1 MEAGRSPNI
10 EIITNAEVQ
19 EVTGRAGNFSVKV
32 KMSPRYVDTA
42 KCTGCGFCSPYCP
55 VTIPNPYDQNLSPK
69 KAIDI
74 LYTQAVP
81 STFYVDPDHCLFLTK
96 KECKQCTKACQA
108 GAIDF
113 DRKPEVAD
121 YRVGAVILS
130 PGFKDINPALLSDYL
145 YGKSPNVVTGV
156 EFERISS
163 ASGPYQGKI
172 SRPSDLE
179 KPQKIAIIQC
189 AGSRS
194 TVSGNSYCSSVC
206 CKYAVKDAIV
216 ALEHEPDL
224 DITIFFMDMRMYG
237 KGLDAFYER
246 ARGAGVKF
254 VRSRISEIVRNAD
267 TEDLTIKYIT
277 EDGALIEETFNL
289 VVLPSGLQPSHGTF
303 TLAKACGAKLNKFG
317 FCSTD
322 LFTPVSTSREG
333 IFVAGSFREPVALP
347 DSVIQA
353 SGAAAE
359 AAELLASA
367 RGTMIRKK
375 EFIEERDPDKEER
388 RIGVFVCRCGKN
400 IAGVVDTTDVQKY
413 AAGLPDVV
421 MSTENLYSC
430 SEDAQT
436 IIAERIAAEKL
447 NRVVVAA
454 CTPRTHEPLFQ
465 ETAREAGLNKCLFEM
480 VNIRDQCSW
489 VHSHE
494 KEEATKK
501 AKDLVRMAVA
511 KAQLIQPLDELM
523 INVIPAAL
531 VIGGGLSGMITA
543 LSIAGQGFECY
554 LVERNRELGGNLRN
568 LHYTLNGN
576 DPRAYLAQV
585 IDKVKAHKRIS
596 VYTGA
601 EIQGVDGFVG
611 NFRTVLTNGNNNEN
625 IELQH
630 GAIILATGARPYI
643 PDEYLF
649 GKNKNVILQSALE
662 SKLAHG
668 GFEPKDDDA
677 VVMIQC
683 VGSRDKERQYCSAI
697 CCGMAVKNAL
707 KIKEM
712 NPKTKVYILYR
723 DMMMYGFLEEYY
735 TRARN
740 SGIIFIRYDR
750 HNRPDVSA
758 SGGKCTVT
766 VKDTILGAHITID
779 ADLIALSTAIVPDRD
794 EKLEKTLSVPR
805 SSDGFYLESHV
816 QLKPVDSYIDG
827 IYICGM
833 SHFPKHIDD
842 AIAQAK
848 AAASKAGMLLAR
860 GYVKAEPIVSSCDV
874 EKCIGCTLCASFCP
888 YSAIQM
894 VKAEKGKKAD
904 IIVAACKGCGVCA
917 SYCPT
922 KAISMGRF
930 TDEQINAQIE
940 AFGESAEKGEG
951 VHP

>member
-19 EVTGRAGNFSVKV
+19 EVTGAAGNFNVKV
-32 KMSPRYVDTA
+32 QTRPRYVDNA

-81 STFYVDPDHCLFLTK
+81 STYYVDPEHCLFLKK

-113 DRKPEVAD
+113 NRKPEIED
-121 YRVGAVILS
+121 YQVGAVILS

-145 YGKSPNVVTGV
+145 YGESPNVVTGV

-179 KPQKIAIIQC
+179 KPQRIAIIQC

-194 TVSGNSYCSSVC
+194 SVSGNSYCSSVC

-246 ARGAGVKF
+246 AKDAGIKF
-254 VRSRISEIVRNAD
+254 VRSRISEVSREE
-267 TEDLTIKYIT
+267 TEDLTIKYIE
-277 EDGALIEETFNL
+277 EDGALKQETFNL
-289 VVLPSGLQPSHGTF
+289 VVLPTGLEPSQGTF
-303 TLAKACGAKLNKFG
+303 ELAKACGTKLNKYG

-359 AAELLASA
+359 AAELLTQA
-367 RGTMIRKK
+367 RGSMIREK
-375 EFIEERDPDKEER
+375 EFIEEIVPDDEER
-388 RIGVFVCRCGKN
+388 RVGVFVCRCGKN

-413 AAGLPDVV
+413 AASLPDVV

-454 CTPRTHEPLFQ
+454 CTPRTHESLFQ

-501 AKDLVRMAVA
+501 AKDLIRMAVA
-511 KAQLIQPLDELM
+511 KARLIQPLDELI
-523 INVIPAAL
+523 INVIPTAL

-543 LSIAGQGFECY
+543 LSIAGQGFECSI
-554 LVERNRELGGNLRN
+554 VERNSKLGGNLRN
-568 LHYTLNGN
+568 LHYTLNGD
-576 DPRAYLAQV
+576 DPQAYLTQV
-585 IDKVKAHKRIS
+585 IDKVKAHERIK
-596 VYTGA
+596 VYAGA
-601 EIQGVDGFVG
+601 EIQSVDGFVG
-611 NFRTVLTNGNNNEN
+611 NFRTVLATGENDDN

-630 GAIILATGARPYI
+630 GAIVLATGAKPYI
-643 PDEYLF
+643 PDEYMF

-668 GFEPKDDDA
+668 GFVPQDDDT

-683 VGSRDKERQYCSAI
+683 VGSRSKDRQYCSSI
-697 CCGMAVKNAL
+697 CCGMSVKNAL

-712 NPKTKVYILYR
+712 NPKTNIYILYR
-723 DMMMYGFLEEYY
+723 DMMMYGFLEDYY

-750 HNRPDVSA
+750 YNRPEVA
-758 SGGKCTVT
+758 ESGGKLTVT
-766 VKDTILGAHITID
+766 VKDKILGGNVTID
-779 ADLIALSTAIVPDRD
+779 AGMVALSTAIVPDRD

-833 SHFPKHIDD
+833 SHFPKNVDD

-848 AAASKAGMLLAR
+848 AAASKAGMLLSR
-860 GYVKAEPIVSSCDV
+860 GHVKAEPIVSSCDV
-874 EKCIGCTLCASFCP
+874 DKCIGCALCTHFCP

-940 AFGESAEKGEG
+940 AFGESVSK
-951 VHP
+951 

>member
-1 MEAGRSPNI
+1 VEAGRSPNI

-19 EVTGRAGNFSVKV
+19 EVTGTAGNFSVKV
-32 KMSPRYVDTA
+32 QRNPRYVDNA

-81 STFYVDPDHCLFLTK
+81 STYYVDPDHCLFLKK

-121 YRVGAVILS
+121 YQVGAVILS
-130 PGFKDINPALLSDYL
+130 PGFKDLNPGLLSDYL

-172 SRPSDLE
+172 SRPSDHE

-189 AGSRS
+189 VGSRS

-224 DITIFFMDMRMYG
+224 EITIFFMDMRMYG

-246 ARGAGVKF
+246 ARNAGVKF
-254 VRSRISEIVRNAD
+254 VLSRISEIVREEE
-267 TEDLTIKYIT
+267 TEDLNIKYIT
-277 EDGALIEETFNL
+277 EDGALKKETFNL
-289 VVLPSGLQPSHGTF
+289 VVLPTGIKPSQGTF
-303 TLAKACGAKLNKFG
+303 TLAKACGIMLNEYG
-317 FCSTD
+317 FCDTD
-322 LFTPVSTSREG
+322 LFTPLSTNRNG
-333 IFVAGSFREPVALP
+333 IFVAGGFREPVALP

-353 SGAAAE
+353 SGTAAE
-359 AAELLASA
+359 AVELLASV
-367 RGTMIRKK
+367 RGTMIREK
-375 EFIEERDPDKEER
+375 EFIDEAVQDTEDR

-413 AAGLPDVV
+413 ASGLPGVV

-436 IIAERIAAEKL
+436 IITERITAEKL

-494 KEEATKK
+494 KSAATEK

-511 KAQLIQPLDELM
+511 KAQHIQPLDELI
-523 INVIPAAL
+523 INVIPTAL
-531 VIGGGLSGMITA
+531 VIGGGLAGMTAA
-543 LSIAGQGFECY
+543 LSVAGQGFECF
-554 LVERNRELGGNLRN
+554 LVERSGELGGNLRN
-568 LHYTLNGN
+568 LYYTLNGN
-576 DPRAYLAQV
+576 DPQAFLEQT
-585 IDKVKAHKRIS
+585 IEQVKAHERIT

-611 NFRTVLTNGNNNEN
+611 NFRTVLTAGDNGET

-630 GAIILATGARPYI
+630 GAIILATGGKQHI
-643 PDEYLF
+643 PDEYLY
-649 GKNKNVILQSALE
+649 GKNKKVILQSELEKRIALGE
-662 SKLAHG
+662 CV
-668 GFEPKDDDA
+668 PQDDDT

-683 VGSRDKERQYCSAI
+683 VGSRNKERQYCSTI

-707 KIKEM
+707 KIKGK
-712 NPKTKVYILYR
+712 NPKTNVYILYR
-723 DMMMYGFLEEYY
+723 DMMMYGFLEKYY
-735 TRARN
+735 THARN
-740 SGIIFIRYDR
+740 SGIVFIRYDR
-750 HNRPDVSA
+750 DNRPNVA
-758 SGGKCTVT
+758 ESGGKCTVT
-766 VKDTILGAHITID
+766 LKDNILGAHITID
-779 ADLIALSTAIVPDRD
+779 AGLIALSTAIVPDRD
-794 EKLEKTLSVPR
+794 EKSEKTLSVPR
-805 SSDGFYLESHV
+805 SSDGFFLESHV

-833 SHFPKHIDD
+833 SHFPKTVADS
-842 AIAQAK
+842 IAQAK
-848 AAASKAGMLLAR
+848 ASASKAGMLLAR
-860 GYVKAEPIVSSCDV
+860 GFVKAEPIVSSCDV
-874 EKCIGCTLCASFCP
+874 DKCIGCTLCAHFCP

-894 VKAEKGKKAD
+894 VKADKGKKAD

-940 AFGESAEKGEG
+940 AFGQSVSK
-951 VHP
+951 

>member
-1 MEAGRSPNI
+1 VEAGRSPNI
-10 EIITNAEVQ
+10 EIITNAEIQ
-19 EVTGRAGNFSVKV
+19 EITGRAGNFSVKV
-32 KMSPRYVDTA
+32 QISPRYVDNA

-55 VTIPNPYDQNLSPK
+55 VTIPNPYDQNLSSK

-81 STFYVDPDHCLFLTK
+81 STYYVDPDHCLFLKK

-113 DRKPEVAD
+113 NRKPEVAD
-121 YRVGAVILS
+121 YQVGAVILS
-130 PGFKDINPALLSDYL
+130 PGFNDIDPALLSDYL
-145 YGKSPNVVTGV
+145 YGHSPNVVTGV

-254 VRSRISEIVRNAD
+254 VRSRISEIVREEE
-267 TEDLTIKYIT
+267 TEDLNIKYIT
-277 EDGALIEETFNL
+277 EDGALKEETFNL
-289 VVLPSGLQPSHGTF
+289 VVLPTGIKPSQGTF
-303 TLAKACGAKLNKFG
+303 TLAKACGIMLNEYS
-317 FCSTD
+317 FCSTN
-322 LFTPVSTSREG
+322 LFTPLSTNRDG
-333 IFVAGSFREPVALP
+333 IFVAGGFREPVALP

-359 AAELLASA
+359 AAELLTQA
-367 RGTMIRKK
+367 RGTMIRRK
-375 EFIEERDPDKEER
+375 EFIEEIVPDNEER

-413 AAGLPDVV
+413 AAGLPGVV

-436 IIAERIAAEKL
+436 IISERITAEKL

-465 ETAREAGLNKCLFEM
+465 ETAREAGLNRCLFEM

-511 KAQLIQPLDELM
+511 KTQLIQPLDELI
-523 INVIPAAL
+523 INVIPTSL

-554 LVERNRELGGNLRN
+554 LVERNRELGGSLRN

-576 DPRAYLAQV
+576 DPKTYLNQI
-585 IDKVKAHKRIS
+585 IDRVKADENIT
-596 VYTGA
+596 VYSNA
-601 EIQGVDGFVG
+601 EIQAVDGFVG
-611 NFRTVLTNGNNNEN
+611 NFRTLLTVGDSEET

-630 GAIILATGARPYI
+630 GAIVLATGAKPYI

-662 SKLAHG
+662 SKLSLG
-668 GFEPKDDDA
+668 SFVPQDDHT

-683 VGSRDKERQYCSAI
+683 VGSRNKERQYCSSI

-707 KIKEM
+707 KIKEI

-750 HNRPDVSA
+750 HNRPEVAEFD
-758 SGGKCTVT
+758 GNLTVT
-766 VKDTILGAHITID
+766 VKDKILGAHVTID
-779 ADLIALSTAIVPDRD
+779 AGLVALSTAIVPDRD

-833 SHFPKHIDD
+833 SHFPKNIDD

-848 AAASKAGMLLAR
+848 AAASKAGMLLSR
-860 GYVKAEPIVSSCDV
+860 GHVKAEPIVSSCDA
-874 EKCIGCTLCASFCP
+874 EKCIGCTLCTHFCP

-894 VKAEKGKKAD
+894 VRADKGKKAD

-930 TDEQINAQIE
+930 TDEQINAQIK
-940 AFGESAEKGEG
+940 AFGESVSK
-951 VHP
+951 

>member
-1 MEAGRSPNI
+1 
-10 EIITNAEVQ
+10 
-19 EVTGRAGNFSVKV
+19 VKV
-32 KMSPRYVDTA
+32 KTRPRYVDNT

-55 VTIPNPYDQNLSPK
+55 VNIPNPYDQNLSPK

-81 STFYVDPDHCLFLTK
+81 STYYIDPDHCLFLKK

-113 DRKPEVAD
+113 NRKPEVAD
-121 YRVGAVILS
+121 YQVGAIILS

-145 YGKSPNVVTGV
+145 YGKSPNVVTGI

-194 TVSGNSYCSSVC
+194 SVSGNSYCSSVC

-246 ARGAGVKF
+246 AKEAGIKF
-254 VRSRISEIVRNAD
+254 VRSRISEINREE
-267 TEDLTIKYIT
+267 TEDLTVKYIE
-277 EDGALIEETFNL
+277 EDGALKQETFNL
-289 VVLPSGLQPSHGTF
+289 VVLPTGLEPSKGTF
-303 TLAKACGAKLNKFG
+303 ELSKASGIKLNKYG
-317 FCSTD
+317 FCSTE

-333 IFVAGSFREPVALP
+333 IFVAGSFREPVSLP

-359 AAELLASA
+359 AAELLTQA
-367 RGTMIRKK
+367 RGSMIRKK
-375 EFIEERDPDKEER
+375 EFIEEIIPDNKER

-447 NRVVVAA
+447 DRVVVAA

-511 KAQLIQPLDELM
+511 KAQLIQPLDELI
-523 INVIPAAL
+523 INVIPTAL
-531 VIGGGLSGMITA
+531 VIGGGLSGMVTA
-543 LSIAGQGFECY
+543 LSIAAQGFECY
-554 LVERNRELGGNLRN
+554 IIERSRELGGNARN

-576 DPRAYLAQV
+576 DPQTYLTQ
-585 IDKVKAHKRIS
+585 IIGRVKADENIK
-596 VYTGA
+596 VYTDT
-601 EIQGVDGFVG
+601 EIQTVDGFVG
-611 NFRTVLTNGNNNEN
+611 NFRTVLTTRNSDEH

-630 GAIILATGARPYI
+630 GAIVLATGAKPFI
-643 PDEYLF
+643 PEEYLCD
-649 GKNKNVILQSALE
+649 KNKNVILQSELE
-662 SKLAHG
+662 SKLALG
-668 GFEPKDDDA
+668 GFVLQDDDS

-683 VGSRDKERQYCSAI
+683 VGSRNEDHQYCSSI

-712 NPKTKVYILYR
+712 NPETKVYVLYR

-740 SGIIFIRYDR
+740 SGIVFIRYDR
-750 HNRPDVSA
+750 HNKPEVKE
-758 SGGKCTVT
+758 SGEKLAVT
-766 VKDTILGAHITID
+766 VKDKILGVNVTID
-779 ADLIALSTAIVPDRD
+779 AGIVALSTAIIPDRD

-805 SSDGFYLESHV
+805 SSDGFYMESHV

-833 SHFPKHIDD
+833 SHFPKSTDD

-848 AAASKAGMLLAR
+848 AAASKAGMLLSR
-860 GYVKAEPIVSSCDV
+860 GHVKAEPIVSSCDV
-874 EKCIGCTLCASFCP
+874 EKCIGCTLCTHFCP

-894 VKAEKGKKAD
+894 VKAEKGKKAE

-940 AFGESAEKGEG
+940 AFGESAEKS
-951 VHP
+951 VS

>member
-1 MEAGRSPNI
+1 VEAGRSPNI

-19 EVTGRAGNFSVKV
+19 EVTGVAGNFIAKV
-32 KMSPRYVDTA
+32 QTRPRYVDNT

-81 STFYVDPDHCLFLTK
+81 STYYVDPEHCLFLK
-96 KECKQCTKACQA
+96 NKECKQCTKACQA
-108 GAIDF
+108 EAIDF
-113 DRKPEVAD
+113 NRKSEVED
-121 YRVGAVILS
+121 YKVGAVILS

-179 KPQKIAIIQC
+179 KPQKIAFIQC

-194 TVSGNSYCSSVC
+194 SVSGNSYCSSVC

-246 ARGAGVKF
+246 AREAGIKF
-254 VRSRISEIVRNAD
+254 VRSRISEINREE
-267 TEDLTIKYIT
+267 TEDLTIKYIE
-277 EDGALIEETFNL
+277 EDGALKQETFNL
-289 VVLPSGLQPSHGTF
+289 VVLPTGLEPSQGTF
-303 TLAKACGAKLNKFG
+303 ELAKACRTTLNKYG

-322 LFTPVSTSREG
+322 LFTPVFTSREG

-359 AAELLASA
+359 AAELLTQA
-367 RGTMIRKK
+367 RGTMIREK
-375 EFIEERDPDKEER
+375 EFIEELAPSDEER
-388 RIGVFVCRCGKN
+388 RVGVFVCRCGKN

-436 IIAERIAAEKL
+436 IIAERISAEKL

-511 KAQLIQPLDELM
+511 KAQLIQPLDELI
-523 INVIPAAL
+523 INVIPTAL
-531 VIGGGLSGMITA
+531 IIGGGLSGLITA

-554 LVERNRELGGNLRN
+554 LVERNKELGGNARN

-576 DPRAYLAQV
+576 DPKAYLKQI
-585 IDKVKAHKRIS
+585 IDRVKADENIK
-596 VYTGA
+596 VYTSA
-601 EIQGVDGFVG
+601 EIQTVDGFVG
-611 NFRTVLTNGNNNEN
+611 NFRTILTTGNNDEN

-630 GAIILATGARPYI
+630 GAIVLATGAKPFI
-643 PDEYLF
+643 PKEYLF
-649 GKNKNVILQSALE
+649 DKNKNVILQSTLE
-662 SKLAHG
+662 SKLARG
-668 GFEPKDDDA
+668 IFEPQDDDTA
-677 VVMIQC
+677 VMIQC
-683 VGSRDKERQYCSAI
+683 VGSRNKERQYCSSI

-707 KIKEM
+707 KIKEL
-712 NPKTKVYILYR
+712 NPKTNVYILYR

-735 TRARN
+735 TLARN

-750 HNRPDVSA
+750 HNMPEVA
-758 SGGKCTVT
+758 ESGGKLTVT
-766 VKDTILGAHITID
+766 VKDKILGVNVTIN
-779 ADLIALSTAIVPDRD
+779 ANLIALSTAIVPDRD

-805 SSDGFYLESHV
+805 SSEGFYLESHV

-833 SHFPKHIDD
+833 SHFPKNINDS
-842 AIAQAK
+842 IAQAK
-848 AAASKAGMLLAR
+848 AAASKAGMLLSR
-860 GYVKAEPIVSSCDV
+860 GHVKAEPIVSSCDAD
-874 EKCIGCTLCASFCP
+874 KCIGCTLCTHFCP

-940 AFGESAEKGEG
+940 AFGES
-951 VHP
+951 VS

>member
-1 MEAGRSPNI
+1 VEAGRSPNI
-10 EIITNAEVQ
+10 EIITNADVQ

-32 KMSPRYVDTA
+32 QTRPRYVDNA

-81 STFYVDPDHCLFLTK
+81 STYYVDPDHCLFLKK

-113 DRKPEVAD
+113 DRKPTIAE
-121 YRVGAVILS
+121 YKVGAFILS
-130 PGFKDINPALLSDYL
+130 PGFKGINPELLSDYL
-145 YGKSPNVVTGV
+145 YGKSPNVVTGE

-179 KPQKIAIIQC
+179 KPKKIAIIQC

-224 DITIFFMDMRMYG
+224 DISIFFMDMRMYG

-246 ARGAGVKF
+246 AREAGVKF
-254 VRSRISEIVRNAD
+254 VRSRISEIDREKE
-267 TEDLTIKYIT
+267 TEDLNIKYIT
-277 EDGALIEETFNL
+277 EDGALKEETFNL
-289 VVLPSGLQPSHGTF
+289 VVLPTGIKPSQGTF
-303 TLAKACGAKLNKFG
+303 TLAKACGIMLNEYS
-317 FCSTD
+317 FCNTD
-322 LFTPVSTSREG
+322 LFTPLSTNRKG
-333 IFVAGSFREPVALP
+333 IFVAGGFREPVALP

-353 SGAAAE
+353 SGTAAE

-367 RGTMIRKK
+367 RGTMIREK
-375 EFIEERDPDKEER
+375 EFIDETVQDKEDR

-413 AAGLPDVV
+413 AAGLPGVV

-436 IIAERIAAEKL
+436 IITERIAAERL

-454 CTPRTHEPLFQ
+454 CTPRTHESLFQ

-494 KEEATKK
+494 KEAATEK

-511 KAQLIQPLDELM
+511 KAQHIQPLDELI
-523 INVIPAAL
+523 INVIPTAL
-531 VIGGGLSGMITA
+531 IIGGGLSGMTAA
-543 LSIAGQGFECY
+543 LSVAGQGFECY
-554 LVERNRELGGNLRN
+554 LVERSGELGGNLRN

-576 DPRAYLAQV
+576 DPQAYLKKIIQQV
-585 IDKVKAHKRIS
+585 EAHERIT

-601 EIQGVDGFVG
+601 EIQSVDGFVG
-611 NFRTVLTNGNNNEN
+611 NFRTVLSAGDNGDT

-630 GAIILATGARPYI
+630 GAIILATGAKQYI
-643 PDEYLF
+643 PDEYLY
-649 GKNKNVILQSALE
+649 GKSENVILQSQLE
-662 SKLAHG
+662 KKLALG
-668 GFEPKDDDA
+668 EFLPQDDDTI
-677 VVMIQC
+677 VMIQC
-683 VGSRDKERQYCSAI
+683 VGSRNKERQYCSTI

-707 KIKEM
+707 KIKEK
-712 NPKTKVYILYR
+712 NPKSNVYVLYR
-723 DMMMYGFLEEYY
+723 DMMMYGFLEKYY
-735 TRARN
+735 TDARN
-740 SGIIFIRYDR
+740 SGIVFIRYDR
-750 HNRPDVSA
+750 HHRPDVAGSD
-758 SGGKCTVT
+758 GKCTVT
-766 VKDTILGAHITID
+766 VKDNILGGNIKID

-794 EKLEKTLSVPR
+794 DKSEKTLSIPR

-833 SHFPKHIDD
+833 SHFPKNVNDS
-842 AIAQAK
+842 IAQAK
-848 AAASKAGMLLAR
+848 ASASKAGMLLAR

-874 EKCIGCTLCASFCP
+874 EKCIGCTLCAHFCP

-940 AFGESAEKGEG
+940 AFGESMK
-951 VHP
+951 

>member
-1 MEAGRSPNI
+1 VEAGRSPNI

-19 EVTGRAGNFSVKV
+19 EVTGTAGNFSVKV
-32 KMSPRYVDTA
+32 QIRPRYVDNT

-55 VTIPNPYDQNLSPK
+55 VTIPNSYDQNLSPK

-81 STFYVDPDHCLFLTK
+81 STYYVDPGHCLFLKK

-113 DRKPEVAD
+113 NEELETKA
-121 YRVGAVILS
+121 YQVGAVILT
-130 PGFKDINPALLSDYL
+130 PGFSDIDPGLLSGYL

-179 KPQKIAIIQC
+179 KPQKIALIQC

-224 DITIFFMDMRMYG
+224 DISIFFMDMRMYG

-246 ARGAGVKF
+246 ARDAGVKF
-254 VRSRISEIVRNAD
+254 VRSRISEIVRVEE
-267 TEDLTIKYIT
+267 TEDLNITYIT
-277 EDGALIEETFNL
+277 EDGALKEETFNL
-289 VVLPSGLQPSHGTF
+289 VVLPTGIKPSQGTF
-303 TLAKACGAKLNKFG
+303 TLAKRCGISLNEYG
-317 FCSTD
+317 FCDTD
-322 LFTPVSTSREG
+322 LFTPLSTNREG
-333 IFVAGSFREPVALP
+333 IFVAGGFREPVALP

-353 SGAAAE
+353 SGTASE
-359 AAELLASA
+359 AAELLASV
-367 RGTMIRKK
+367 RGTMIRRKK
-375 EFIEERDPDKEER
+375 FIDETVQDKEDR

-400 IAGVVDTTDVQKY
+400 IAGVVDTTDIQKY
-413 AAGLPDVV
+413 AAGLPGVV

-436 IIAERIAAEKL
+436 IITERITAEKL

-494 KEEATKK
+494 KAAATEK

-511 KAQLIQPLDELM
+511 KAQHIQPLDELI

-531 VIGGGLSGMITA
+531 VIGGGLAGMTAA
-543 LSIAGQGFECY
+543 LSVADQGFECY
-554 LVERNRELGGNLRN
+554 IVERSGELGGNLRN
-568 LHYTLNGN
+568 LYYTLHGS
-576 DPRAYLAQV
+576 DPQSYLAR
-585 IDKVKAHKRIS
+585 IIEEVKAHERIT

-601 EIQGVDGFVG
+601 EIQVVDGFVG
-611 NFRTVLTNGNNNEN
+611 NFRTVVTAGDNGET

-630 GAIILATGARPYI
+630 GAIILATGAKQYI
-643 PDEYLF
+643 PDEYLY
-649 GKNKNVILQSALE
+649 GTNDRVILQSELEKRLAL
-662 SKLAHG
+662 G
-668 GFEPKDDDA
+668 GFVPQDDDT

-683 VGSRDKERQYCSAI
+683 VGSRNRERQYCSSI

-707 KIKEM
+707 KIKEK
-712 NPKTKVYILYR
+712 NPKTNVYILYR
-723 DMMMYGFLEEYY
+723 DMMMYGFLETYY
-735 TRARN
+735 TYARN
-740 SGIIFIRYDR
+740 SGIVFIRYDR
-750 HNRPDVSA
+750 DNRPKVA
-758 SGGKCTVT
+758 ESGGKLPVT
-766 VKDTILGAHITID
+766 VKDNILGAQIQID
-779 ADLIALSTAIVPDRD
+779 AGLIVLSTAIVPDRD
-794 EKLEKTLSVPR
+794 EKSEKTLSIPR
-805 SSDGFYLESHV
+805 SSDGFFLESHV

-833 SHFPKHIDD
+833 SHFPKTVDD
-842 AIAQAK
+842 SIAQAK
-848 AAASKAGMLLAR
+848 ASASKAGMLLAR

-874 EKCIGCTLCASFCP
+874 EKCIGCALCAHFCP

-940 AFGESAEKGEG
+940 AFGKSAENKEG
-951 VHP
+951 VKA

>member
-1 MEAGRSPNI
+1 MQTR
-10 EIITNAEVQ
+10 
-19 EVTGRAGNFSVKV
+19 
-32 KMSPRYVDTA
+32 PRYVDNA

-81 STFYVDPDHCLFLTK
+81 STYYVDPDHCLFLKK

-113 DRKPEVAD
+113 NRKPELAN
-121 YRVGAVILS
+121 YQVGAVILS

-145 YGKSPNVVTGV
+145 YGEAPNVVTGV

-246 ARGAGVKF
+246 AREAGIKF
-254 VRSRISEIVRNAD
+254 VRTRISEISREE
-267 TEDLTIKYIT
+267 TEDLTIKYIE
-277 EDGALIEETFNL
+277 EDGALKEETFNL
-289 VVLPSGLQPSHGTF
+289 VVLPTGLEPSKGTF
-303 TLAKACGAKLNKFG
+303 ELAKASGAGLNKYG

-322 LFTPVSTSREG
+322 LFTPISTSREG

-359 AAELLASA
+359 AAELLTQA

-375 EFIEERDPDKEER
+375 EFIDEAVQDKEDR

-413 AAGLPDVV
+413 AAGLPGVV

-454 CTPRTHEPLFQ
+454 CTPRTHESLFQ

-494 KEEATKK
+494 KDEATKK

-511 KAQLIQPLDELM
+511 KAQHIQPLDELI
-523 INVIPAAL
+523 INVIPKAL
-531 VIGGGLSGMITA
+531 VIGGGLAGMITA
-543 LSIAGQGFECY
+543 LSIAEQGFECY
-554 LVERNRELGGNLRN
+554 IVEKNRKLGGNMRN
-568 LHYTLNGN
+568 LHYTLSGN
-576 DPRAYLAQV
+576 DPQSYIAQV
-585 IDKVKAHKRIS
+585 IDKVKSHERIN
-596 VYTGA
+596 VYIGA

-611 NFRTVLTNGNNNEN
+611 NFRTVLTTGDNGDTT
-625 IELQH
+625 ELQH
-630 GAIILATGARPYI
+630 GAIILATGAKPYI

-649 GKNKNVILQSALE
+649 GKNKNVMLQSALE
-662 SKLAHG
+662 SKLSLG
-668 GFEPKDDDA
+668 GFVPQDDDT

-683 VGSRDKERQYCSAI
+683 VGSRNKERQYCSTI

-712 NPKTKVYILYR
+712 NRSTKVYVLYR

-750 HNRPDVSA
+750 HNRPEVTE
-758 SGGKCTVT
+758 SGGKLTVT
-766 VKDTILGAHITID
+766 VKDNILGADVTID
-779 ADLIALSTAIVPDRD
+779 ADMVALSTAIVPHRD
-794 EKLEKTLSVPR
+794 EKMEKTLSVPR

-848 AAASKAGMLLAR
+848 AAASKAGMLLSR
-860 GYVKAEPIVSSCDV
+860 GHVKAEPIVSSCDV
-874 EKCIGCTLCASFCP
+874 DKCIGCTLCAHFCP

-940 AFGESAEKGEG
+940 AFGESVEKG
-951 VHP
+951 

>member
-19 EVTGRAGNFSVKV
+19 EVTGAAGNFNVRV
-32 KMSPRYVDTA
+32 RRRPRYVDSS

-55 VTIPNPYDQNLSPK
+55 VTIPNPYDQNLSSK

-81 STFYVDPDHCLFLTK
+81 STYYIDPDHCLFLKK

-113 DRKPEVAD
+113 NRKPEVED
-121 YRVGAVILS
+121 HKVGAVILS
-130 PGFKDINPALLSDYL
+130 PGFKNINPAFLEDYL
-145 YGKSPNVVTGV
+145 YGESPNVVTGV

-172 SRPSDLE
+172 SRPSDLQR
-179 KPQKIAIIQC
+179 PQRIAIIQC

-194 TVSGNSYCSSVC
+194 SASGNSYCSSVC

-246 ARGAGVKF
+246 AREEGIKF
-254 VRSRISEIVRNAD
+254 VRSRISEISRD
-267 TEDLTIKYIT
+267 ETEDLTIKYIE
-277 EDGALIEETFNL
+277 EDGTLKQETFNL
-289 VVLPSGLQPSHGTF
+289 VVLPTGLKPSQGTF
-303 TLAKACGAKLNKFG
+303 ELAKASGTKLNQYG
-317 FCSTD
+317 FCRTD

-359 AAELLASA
+359 AAEFLTQA
-367 RGTMIRKK
+367 RSSMIRKK
-375 EFIEERDPDKEER
+375 EFIDEIVPDQEER

-400 IAGVVDTTDVQKY
+400 IAGVVDTTEVQKY
-413 AAGLPDVV
+413 AAGLPGVV

-430 SEDAQT
+430 SEDAQS
-436 IIAERIAAEKL
+436 IIAERITAERL

-511 KAQLIQPLDELM
+511 KARLIQPLDELI
-523 INVIPAAL
+523 INVIPTAL
-531 VIGGGLSGMITA
+531 VIGGGLAGMTAA

-554 LVERNRELGGNLRN
+554 LVERNKELGGNLRN
-568 LHYTLNGN
+568 LYYTLSGD
-576 DPRAYLAQV
+576 DPQAYLRQI
-585 IDKVKAHKRIS
+585 IDKVKAHERIR

-611 NFRTVLTNGNNNEN
+611 NFRTVLTTGNNDEN

-630 GAIILATGARPYI
+630 GAIILATGARPYT

-649 GKNKNVILQSALE
+649 GKNKNVILQSAIE

-668 GFEPKDDDA
+668 KYVPRDDDA
-677 VVMIQC
+677 VVMVQC
-683 VGSRDKERQYCSAI
+683 IGSRNEDRQYCSSI

-707 KIKEM
+707 KIKEA
-712 NPKTKVYILYR
+712 NPKTNVYILYR

-735 TRARN
+735 ARARN
-740 SGIIFIRYDR
+740 RGIVFIRYDR
-750 HNRPDVSA
+750 RNRPEVREA
-758 SGGKCTVT
+758 NGKLAVT
-766 VKDTILGAHITID
+766 VNDKILDCDVTID
-779 ADLIALSTAIVPDRD
+779 ADIVALSTAIVPDRD
-794 EKLEKTLSVPR
+794 ENLEKTLSVPR

-833 SHFPKHIDD
+833 SHFPKHTDE

-848 AAASKAGMLLAR
+848 AAASKAGMLLSR
-860 GYVKAEPIVSSCDV
+860 GHVKAEPIVSLCDT
-874 EKCIGCTLCASFCP
+874 EKCIGCTLCTHFCP

-940 AFGESAEKGEG
+940 AFGASLEKEER
-951 VHP
+951 VNS

>member
-1 MEAGRSPNI
+1 VEAGRSPNI
-10 EIITNAEVQ
+10 EIITNADVKEVA
-19 EVTGRAGNFSVKV
+19 GSAGNFSVKV
-32 KMSPRYVDTA
+32 QKNPRYVDDS

-55 VTIPNPYDQNLSPK
+55 VTIPNPFDQNLSSK

-81 STFYVDPDHCLFLTK
+81 SKYYVDPDHCLFLK
-96 KECKQCTKACQA
+96 KQECKQCSKACQA

-113 DRKPEVAD
+113 SQKPELAD
-121 YRVGAVILS
+121 FQVGAVILS
-130 PGFKDINPALLSDYL
+130 PGFKDINPGLLSDYL
-145 YGKSPNVVTGV
+145 YGKTPNVVTGV

-172 SRPSDLE
+172 SRPSDLK
-179 KPQKIAIIQC
+179 KPQKIAFIQC

-194 TVSGNSYCSSVC
+194 SVSGNSYCSSVC

-216 ALEHEPDL
+216 ALEHEPDIE
-224 DITIFFMDMRMYG
+224 ITIFFMDMRMYG

-246 ARGAGVKF
+246 AREAGVKF
-254 VRSRISEIVRNAD
+254 VRSRISEIHLEETD
-267 TEDLTIKYIT
+267 DLTIKYIE
-277 EDGALIEETFNL
+277 EDGALKKETFNL
-289 VVLPSGLQPSHGTF
+289 VVLPTGLKPSQGTF
-303 TLAKACGAKLNKFG
+303 ELAKASGIMLNKYG
-317 FCSTD
+317 FCDTD

-333 IFVAGSFREPVALP
+333 IFVAGAFREPVALP

-353 SGAAAE
+353 SGAVAGV
-359 AAELLASA
+359 AELLTTA
-367 RGTMIRKK
+367 RGSMTKEK
-375 EFIEERDPDKEER
+375 EFSEEIVPDEDER

-400 IAGVVDTTDVQKY
+400 IAGVVDTADVQKY
-413 AAGLPDVV
+413 ADGLPDVV

-436 IIAERIAAEKL
+436 IISERIAAEKL

-511 KAQLIQPLDELM
+511 KARHIKPLDELI
-523 INVIPAAL
+523 INVIPKGL
-531 VIGGGLSGMITA
+531 IIGGGIAGMTAA
-543 LSIAGQGFECY
+543 LSIADQGFECY
-554 LVERNRELGGNLRN
+554 IVERNSELGGNMRN
-568 LHYTLNGN
+568 LYYTLNGD
-576 DPRAYLAQV
+576 DPQ
-585 IDKVKAHKRIS
+585 K
-596 VYTGA
+596 
-601 EIQGVDGFVG
+601 E
-611 NFRTVLTNGNNNEN
+611 EP

-649 GKNKNVILQSALE
+649 GKNDNVMLQPKLE
-662 SKLAHG
+662 KMLTLGDFA
-668 GFEPKDDDA
+668 PKDDDTI
-677 VVMIQC
+677 VMIQC
-683 VGSRDKERQYCSAI
+683 VGSRNKERQYCSSI
-697 CCGMAVKNAL
+697 CCAMAVKNAI

-712 NPKTKVYILYR
+712 NPETNVYILYR

-740 SGIIFIRYDR
+740 SGIVFIRYDR
-750 HNRPDVSA
+750 DSRPLVA
-758 SGGKCTVT
+758 ENSGKLTVT
-766 VKDTILGAHITID
+766 VKDNILGAHVTID

-794 EKLEKTLSVPR
+794 EKTEKALSVPR
-805 SSDGFYLESHV
+805 SSEGFYLESHV

-833 SHFPKHIDD
+833 SHFPKNVDD
-842 AIAQAK
+842 SIAQAK
-848 AAASKAGMLLAR
+848 ASASKAGMLLSR
-860 GYVKAEPIVSSCDV
+860 GYVKAEPIISSCDV
-874 EKCIGCTLCASFCP
+874 EKCNGCTMCTHFCP

-894 VKAEKGKKAD
+894 VKAEKGKKAE
-904 IIVAACKGCGVCA
+904 IIIAACKGCGVCA
-917 SYCPT
+917 TYCPT

-940 AFGESAEKGEG
+940 AFGETVSK
-951 VHP
+951 

>member
-1 MEAGRSPNI
+1 I

-19 EVTGRAGNFSVKV
+19 EVTGAAGNFSVRV
-32 KMSPRYVDTA
+32 QTRPRYVDSA
-42 KCTGCGFCSPYCP
+42 ICTGCGFCSPYCP
-55 VTIPNPYDQNLSPK
+55 VTIPNPYDQNLSAK

-81 STFYVDPDHCLFLTK
+81 STYYVDPDHCLFLKK

-113 DRKPEVAD
+113 SRKPETAD
-121 YRVGAVILS
+121 YHVGAVVLA
-130 PGFKDINPALLSDYL
+130 PGFRDINPALLSGYL

-172 SRPSDLE
+172 SRPSDLA
-179 KPQKIAIIQC
+179 KPRKIAIIQC

-246 ARGAGVKF
+246 AREAGITF
-254 VRSRISEIVRNAD
+254 VRSRIAD
-267 TEDLTIKYIT
+267 IIKEETEDLTIKYI
-277 EDGALIEETFNL
+277 EEEGALKQETFNL
-289 VVLPSGLQPSHGTF
+289 VVLPSGLEPSRGTF
-303 TLAKACGAKLNKFG
+303 ELAKASGIRLNKYG

-333 IFVAGSFREPVALP
+333 VFVAGSFREPVALP

-359 AAELLASA
+359 AAELLTRS

-375 EFIEERDPDKEER
+375 EFIRETVPDSDER

-400 IAGVVDTTDVQKY
+400 IAGVVDTTAVQKY

-494 KEEATKK
+494 KEEATEK

-511 KAQLIQPLDELM
+511 KARLIQPLDEL
-523 INVIPAAL
+523 IIDVIPTAL

-543 LSIAGQGFECY
+543 LSLAGQGFECY
-554 LVERNRELGGNLRN
+554 IVERNRELGGNLRN
-568 LHYTLNGN
+568 LHYTLSGN
-576 DPRAYLAQV
+576 NPQDYLAQV
-585 IDKVKAHKRIS
+585 IDKVKSHERIT
-596 VYTGA
+596 VYTDA

-611 NFRTVLTNGNNNEN
+611 NFRTVLTAGDTHEN
-625 IELQH
+625 IELHH
-630 GAIILATGARPYI
+630 GAVILATGAKPYF

-649 GKNKNVILQSALE
+649 GKNKNVMLQSVLE
-662 SKLAHG
+662 SKLARG
-668 GFEPKDDDA
+668 GFVPQDNDA

-683 VGSRDKERQYCSAI
+683 VGSRNKERQYCSSI

-723 DMMMYGFLEEYY
+723 DMMMYGFLEGYY

-740 SGIIFIRYDR
+740 SGIVFIRYDR
-750 HNRPDVSA
+750 RSRPEVA
-758 SGGKCTVT
+758 ESGGKITVT
-766 VKDTILGAHITID
+766 VKDHVLGGSVTID
-779 ADLIALSTAIVPDRD
+779 AGLVALSTAVVPDRD
-794 EKLEKTLSVPR
+794 ENLEKALSVPR

-833 SHFPKHIDD
+833 SHFPKNMND

-848 AAASKAGMLLAR
+848 AAASKAGILLSR
-860 GYVKAEPIVSSCDV
+860 GHVKAEPVVSSCDAD
-874 EKCIGCTLCASFCP
+874 KCIGCALCTHFCP

-904 IIVAACKGCGVCA
+904 IIAAACKGCGVCA
-917 SYCPT
+917 SYCPA

-940 AFGESAEKGEG
+940 AFGASVEKGTW
-951 VHP
+951 

>member
-1 MEAGRSPNI
+1 MN
-10 EIITNAEVQ
+10 
-19 EVTGRAGNFSVKV
+19 
-32 KMSPRYVDTA
+32 PRYVDNA

-55 VTIPNPYDQNLSPK
+55 VTVPNPYDRNLSSK

-81 STFYVDPDHCLFLTK
+81 STYYVDPDHCLFLKK
-96 KECKQCTKACQA
+96 KECKQCTKACQRS
-108 GAIDF
+108 AINF
-113 DRKPEVAD
+113 NQKPEVVTYLA
-121 YRVGAVILS
+121 GAVILS
-130 PGFKDINPALLSDYL
+130 PGFKDINPARLSWYL
-145 YGKSPNVVTGV
+145 YGKSPNVVTGL

-172 SRPSDLE
+172 SRPSDLDT
-179 KPQKIAIIQC
+179 PRKIAVIQC

-246 ARGAGVKF
+246 AREAGIKF
-254 VRSRISEIVRNAD
+254 VRSRISGIVREEE
-267 TEDLTIKYIT
+267 TEDLNIKYIT
-277 EDGALIEETFNL
+277 EDGTLKEETFNL
-289 VVLPSGLQPSHGTF
+289 VVLPTGIEPSQGTF
-303 TLAKACGAKLNKFG
+303 ALARSSGIMLNEYS

-322 LFTPVSTSREG
+322 LFSPLSTSRDG
-333 IFVAGSFREPVALP
+333 IFVAGGFREPVALP

-359 AAELLASA
+359 VAELLAPA
-367 RGTMIRKK
+367 RGTMIRNK
-375 EFIEERDPDKEER
+375 EFTEEIVPDQSDK

-400 IAGVVDTTDVQKY
+400 IAGVVDTSDVQKY
-413 AAGLPDVV
+413 AAGLPGVV

-436 IIAERIAAEKL
+436 IITERIAAEKL

-494 KEEATKK
+494 KDEATRK

-511 KAQLIQPLDELM
+511 KAQHIQPLDELI
-523 INVIPAAL
+523 INVIPTAL
-531 VIGGGLSGMITA
+531 VIGGGLSGMTAA
-543 LSIAGQGFECY
+543 LSIAEQGFECY
-554 LVERNRELGGNLRN
+554 VVERNRELGGNMRN
-568 LHYTLNGN
+568 LHYTLSGN
-576 DPRAYLAQV
+576 DPQAYLGKIIRQV
-585 IDKVKAHKRIS
+585 KTHNRIR
-596 VYTGA
+596 VYTDT

-611 NFRTVLTNGNNNEN
+611 NFRTVLITGNNEEPF
-625 IELQH
+625 ELQH
-630 GAIILATGARPYI
+630 GAIILATGAKQYI
-643 PDEYLF
+643 PDEYLY
-649 GKNKNVILQSALE
+649 GRSEKVILQSELE
-662 SKLAHG
+662 SRLALG
-668 GFEPKDDDA
+668 GFVPKDDDTF
-677 VVMIQC
+677 VMIQC
-683 VGSRDKERQYCSAI
+683 VGSRNKERRYCSSI

-712 NPKTKVYILYR
+712 NPKTNVYILYR
-723 DMMMYGFLEEYY
+723 DMMMYGFLEKYY
-735 TRARN
+735 TRARK
-740 SGIIFIRYDR
+740 SGIVFIRYDR
-750 HNRPDVSA
+750 LNSPEVTG
-758 SGGKCTVT
+758 SGGRLSVT
-766 VKDTILGAHITID
+766 VKDNILGANVRID
-779 ADLIALSTAIVPDRD
+779 ADMIALSTAILPDSD
-794 EKLEKTLSVPR
+794 EKTEKALSVPR

-833 SHFPKHIDD
+833 SHFPKNVDD
-842 AIAQAK
+842 SIAQAK
-848 AAASKAGMLLAR
+848 ASASRAGILLSR

-874 EKCIGCTLCASFCP
+874 ERCIGCALCTHFCP

-894 VKAEKGKKAD
+894 IKAEKGKKAE

-922 KAISMGRF
+922 KAITMGRF

-940 AFGESAEKGEG
+940 AFGEAMK
-951 VHP
+951 

>member
-1 MEAGRSPNI
+1 
-10 EIITNAEVQ
+10 VQ
-19 EVTGRAGNFSVKV
+19 TR
-32 KMSPRYVDTA
+32 PRYVDNT

-55 VTIPNPYDQNLSPK
+55 VTIPNPYDQNLSTK
-69 KAIDI
+69 KAVDI

-81 STFYVDPDHCLFLTK
+81 STYYVDPDHCLFLKK

-113 DRKPEVAD
+113 NRKPELAD
-121 YRVGAVILS
+121 YQVGAVILS

-179 KPQKIAIIQC
+179 KPQRIAIIQC

-194 TVSGNSYCSSVC
+194 SVSGNSYCSSVC

-246 ARGAGVKF
+246 AREAGIKF
-254 VRSRISEIVRNAD
+254 VRSRISEINREE
-267 TEDLTIKYIT
+267 TEDLTIKYVE
-277 EDGALIEETFNL
+277 EDGLLKQETFNL
-289 VVLPSGLQPSHGTF
+289 VVLPTGLEPSQGTF
-303 TLAKACGAKLNKFG
+303 ELAKACGTTLNKYG

-322 LFTPVSTSREG
+322 LFTPISTSREG

-359 AAELLASA
+359 AAELLTQA
-367 RGTMIRKK
+367 RGSMIMKK
-375 EFIEERDPDKEER
+375 EFADEIIQDNEER

-400 IAGVVDTTDVQKY
+400 IAGVVDTSDVQKY

-436 IIAERIAAEKL
+436 IISGRILADKL

-454 CTPRTHEPLFQ
+454 CTPRTHESLFQ

-494 KEEATKK
+494 KDEATKK
-501 AKDLVRMAVA
+501 AKDLIRMAVA
-511 KAQLIQPLDELM
+511 KAQLIQPLDELI
-523 INVIPAAL
+523 INVIPTAL

-543 LSIAGQGFECY
+543 LSIAGQGFECSI
-554 LVERNRELGGNLRN
+554 VERNRELGGNLRN

-576 DPRAYLAQV
+576 DPQAYLSQV
-585 IDKVKAHKRIS
+585 IDKVKAHERIR
-596 VYTGA
+596 VYTNA
-601 EIQGVDGFVG
+601 EIQAVDGFVG
-611 NFRTVLTNGNNNEN
+611 NFRTVLTVGDSEET

-630 GAIILATGARPYI
+630 GAIVLATGAKPYI

-649 GKNKNVILQSALE
+649 GKNNNVILQSALE

-668 GFEPKDDDA
+668 GFVPQDDDT

-683 VGSRDKERQYCSAI
+683 VGSRNKERQYCSSI

-712 NPKTKVYILYR
+712 NPKTNVYVLYR

-735 TRARN
+735 TSARN
-740 SGIIFIRYDR
+740 SGIIFLRYDR
-750 HNRPDVSA
+750 HNRPEVA
-758 SGGKCTVT
+758 ESGGKLTVT
-766 VKDTILGAHITID
+766 VKDKILGGDVTID
-779 ADLIALSTAIVPDRD
+779 AGMVVLSTAIVPDRD

-833 SHFPKHIDD
+833 SHFPKNIDD

-848 AAASKAGMLLAR
+848 AAASKAGMLLSR
-860 GYVKAEPIVSSCDV
+860 GHVKAEPIVSSCDV
-874 EKCIGCTLCASFCP
+874 EKCIGCTLCTHFCP

-940 AFGESAEKGEG
+940 AFGASVEKDEG
-951 VHP
+951 VKA

>member
-19 EVTGRAGNFSVKV
+19 EVTGAAGNFNVKV
-32 KMSPRYVDTA
+32 RTSPRYVDNS

-55 VTIPNPYDQNLSPK
+55 VRIPNPYDQNLSPK

-81 STFYVDPDHCLFLTK
+81 STYYVDPEHCLFLQK
-96 KECKQCTKACQA
+96 KECKQCTKACEA

-113 DRKPEVAD
+113 NRKPEVTD
-121 YRVGAVILS
+121 YQVGAFILS
-130 PGFKDINPALLSDYL
+130 PGFKDIHPALLSDYL

-179 KPQKIAIIQC
+179 KPQRIAIIQC

-194 TVSGNSYCSSVC
+194 SVSGNSYCSSVC

-246 ARGAGVKF
+246 ARKAGIRF
-254 VRSRISEIVRNAD
+254 VRSRISEIAREEE
-267 TEDLTIKYIT
+267 TEDLNIKYST
-277 EDGALIEETFNL
+277 EDGELKEETFNL
-289 VVLPSGLQPSHGTF
+289 VVLPTGIKPSEGTF
-303 TLAKACGAKLNKFG
+303 KLAKACGIMLNEYG
-317 FCSTD
+317 FCNTD
-322 LFTPVSTSREG
+322 LFAPLSTNREG
-333 IFVAGSFREPVALP
+333 IFVAGGGREPVALP

-353 SGAAAE
+353 SGTAAQT
-359 AAELLASA
+359 AELLASV

-375 EFIEERDPDKEER
+375 EFIDERVQDKEER

-413 AAGLPDVV
+413 AAGLPGVV

-436 IIAERIAAEKL
+436 IITERITAERL

-494 KEEATKK
+494 KDEATKK

-511 KAQLIQPLDELM
+511 KAQHIQPLDELI
-523 INVIPAAL
+523 INVIPTTL
-531 VIGGGLSGMITA
+531 VIGGGLAGMTAA
-543 LSIAGQGFECY
+543 LSVADQGFQCY
-554 LVERNRELGGNLRN
+554 LVERNGELGGNLRN
-568 LHYTLNGN
+568 LFYTHDGN
-576 DPRAYLAQV
+576 DPQEYLKQIV
-585 IDKVKAHKRIS
+585 EQVKAHERIT

-601 EIQGVDGFVG
+601 EIQAVDGFVG
-611 NFRTVLTNGNNNEN
+611 NFRTVLTTGDNGDA

-630 GAIILATGARPYI
+630 GTIIFATGAQQHI
-643 PDEYLF
+643 PDEYLY
-649 GKNKNVILQSALE
+649 GKSEKVILQSKLERGLALNE
-662 SKLAHG
+662 IIPQ
-668 GFEPKDDDA
+668 ENDT

-683 VGSRDKERQYCSAI
+683 VGSRNKERQYCSTI
-697 CCGMAVKNAL
+697 CCSMAVKNAL
-707 KIKEM
+707 KIKER

-723 DMMMYGFLEEYY
+723 DMMMYGFLEKYY
-735 TRARN
+735 TDARN
-740 SGIIFIRYDR
+740 SGIVFIRYDR
-750 HNRPDVSA
+750 HHRPGVTE
-758 SGGKCTVT
+758 SGGKLSVT
-766 VKDTILGAHITID
+766 VRDNIMGGDVTID
-779 ADLIALSTAIVPDRD
+779 ADLVALSTAIIPDRD
-794 EKLEKTLSVPR
+794 EKLEKTLSVP
-805 SSDGFYLESHV
+805 
-816 QLKPVDSYIDG
+816 
-827 IYICGM
+827 
-833 SHFPKHIDD
+833 
-842 AIAQAK
+842 
-848 AAASKAGMLLAR
+848 
-860 GYVKAEPIVSSCDV
+860 
-874 EKCIGCTLCASFCP
+874 
-888 YSAIQM
+888 
-894 VKAEKGKKAD
+894 
-904 IIVAACKGCGVCA
+904 
-917 SYCPT
+917 
-922 KAISMGRF
+922 
-930 TDEQINAQIE
+930 
-940 AFGESAEKGEG
+940 
-951 VHP
+951 

>member
-1 MEAGRSPNI
+1 VEAGRSPNI
-10 EIITNAEVQ
+10 EIITNAEIQ
-19 EVTGRAGNFSVKV
+19 EVTGTAGNFNVKV
-32 KMSPRYVDTA
+32 QTRPRYVDTS

-55 VTIPNPYDQNLSPK
+55 VTIPNPYDQNLSSK

-81 STFYVDPDHCLFLTK
+81 STYYIDPDHCLFLK
-96 KECKQCTKACQA
+96 KRECKQCTKACQA

-113 DRKPEVAD
+113 TRKSNIAD
-121 YRVGAVILS
+121 YEVGAVILS

-145 YGKSPNVVTGV
+145 YGQSPNVVTGV

-194 TVSGNSYCSSVC
+194 SVSGNSYCSSVC

-246 ARGAGVKF
+246 AREAGIKF
-254 VRSRISEIVRNAD
+254 VRSRISEIDREK
-267 TEDLTIKYIT
+267 TEDLTIKYIE
-277 EDGALIEETFNL
+277 EDGTLKQETFNL
-289 VVLPSGLQPSHGTF
+289 VVLPTGLEPSQGTF
-303 TLAKACGAKLNKFG
+303 ELAKASGIRLNKYG

-333 IFVAGSFREPVALP
+333 ILVAGSFREPVALP

-359 AAELLASA
+359 AAELLTLA
-367 RGTMIRKK
+367 RNSMIRKK
-375 EFIEERDPDKEER
+375 EFAEEIILDKEEK

-413 AAGLPDVV
+413 AAGLPNVV

-436 IIAERIAAEKL
+436 IIAERIAAERL

-501 AKDLVRMAVA
+501 AKDLIRMAVA
-511 KAQLIQPLDELM
+511 KAQLIQPLDEL
-523 INVIPAAL
+523 IIDVIPTAL

-576 DPRAYLAQV
+576 NPQSYLTQI
-585 IDKVKAHKRIS
+585 IDTVKAHERIS
-596 VYTGA
+596 VYTGV

-611 NFRTVLTNGNNNEN
+611 NFRTVLTTGNNNGT

-630 GAIILATGARPYI
+630 GAIILATGAKPYI

-649 GKNKNVILQSALE
+649 GKNKNVMLQFTLE
-662 SKLAHG
+662 SKLARG
-668 GFEPKDDDA
+668 SFEPQDNDT

-683 VGSRDKERQYCSAI
+683 VGSRNRERQYCSSI

-735 TRARN
+735 TQARN

-750 HNRPDVSA
+750 NNRPEVTESEE
-758 SGGKCTVT
+758 KLTVT
-766 VKDTILGAHITID
+766 VQDKILGGNVTIN
-779 ADLIALSTAIVPDRD
+779 AAIVALSTAIVPDRD

-827 IYICGM
+827 IYICGL

-842 AIAQAK
+842 SIAQAK
-848 AAASKAGMLLAR
+848 AAASKAGMLLSR
-860 GYVKAEPIVSSCDV
+860 GHVKAEPIVSSCDV
-874 EKCIGCTLCASFCP
+874 EKCIGCTLCTHFCP

-940 AFGESAEKGEG
+940 AFGVSVEKEEG
-951 VHP
+951 VNS